1 MKIEAK
7 GTIKHHPYYLDKS
20 DTKNVPD
27 DIGQMMVN
35 NGWAVNVETGE
46 DNPPS
51 SKPTTL
57 DIQNIN
63 IGLSDQGVG

>member
-7 GTIKHHPYYLDKS
+7 GTIKHHPHYMGKGDV
-20 DTKNVPD
+20 KNVPSV
-27 DIGQMMVN
+27 IGQMMVD